1 MISFED
7 IDKHSWWYDLYMK
20 YLCAAHNHV
29 YYRNFYIVNKENI
42 PPKGTPTF
50 VIANHQNGMMDAMAI
65 LHTMYKDGR
74 QPVFIARGDIFKK
87 DFVARIMRFLKI
99 LPVYRNRDGGRE
111 DIKKDLAIF
120 NRAAR
125 VLKKGGT
132 LVIFPE
138 AGHQHGHYM
147 STFKKGFS
155 RIAFA
160 AEEMN
165 DFKLG
170 VQILPLNIHYSNYF
184 NFQSDLMV
192 TCGKPFT
199 YDEFFE
205 LYKEAPNQAYL
216 ALNEKAR
223 ARVKEMTPDIDI
235 PEYYNEIEALT
246 HIMSEPLLRR
256 KGLRPRFLPNQKDAA
271 MTIIAAIRHL
281 KEDNLEDF
289 TMLMEDTR
297 QYTGLLQRMGLHH
310 WVVNRKISWPKLIL
324 RIFLMI
330 LTLPLFLFG
339 YLNNFLPDFI
349 TQRLTHKIKD
359 PMMHSTFQY
368 AIGTLATFP
377 IWYIFMLVL
386 VSLLTHHFWIGL
398 IYITLAGVIGILNV
412 HYKRSLRKLGTTF
425 KALRLRRTEK
435 YKTLCDLNTRIIDRM
450 EGLLY

>member
-7 IDKHSWWYDLYMK
+7 IDKHSLWYDLYMK

-120 NRAAR
+120 NRAAK

-256 KGLRPRFLPNQKDAA
+256 KGLRVRFLPNQKDAA
-271 MTIIAAIRHL
+271 MTIIAAIRQL
-281 KEDNLEDF
+281 KEEKTEDF
-289 TMLMEDTR
+289 TE
-297 QYTGLLQRMGLHH
+297 
-310 WVVNRKISWPKLIL
+310 
-324 RIFLMI
+324 
-330 LTLPLFLFG
+330 
-339 YLNNFLPDFI
+339 
-349 TQRLTHKIKD
+349 
-359 PMMHSTFQY
+359 
-368 AIGTLATFP
+368 
-377 IWYIFMLVL
+377 
-386 VSLLTHHFWIGL
+386 
-398 IYITLAGVIGILNV
+398 
-412 HYKRSLRKLGTTF
+412 
-425 KALRLRRTEK
+425 
-435 YKTLCDLNTRIIDRM
+435 
-450 EGLLY
+450 

>member
-1 MISFED
+1 MISFEN
-7 IDKHSWWYDLYMK
+7 IDQPSWKYDLLMK
-20 YLCAAHNHV
+20 YLNVAHNHV
-29 YYRNFYIVNKENI
+29 YYRNFYILNRENI

-125 VLKKGGT
+125 VLRKGGT

-138 AGHQHGHYM
+138 AGHQQGHYM

-205 LYKEAPNQAYL
+205 LYKESPNQAYL

-235 PEYYNEIEALT
+235 PEYYNEIEAIT
-246 HIMSEPLLRR
+246 HIMSEPLLRH

-271 MTIIAAIRHL
+271 MTIIAAIHQLRDEHP
-281 KEDNLEDF
+281 DDF
-289 TMLMEDTR
+289 TVLMDNTR
-297 QYTGLLQRMGLHH
+297 QYTTLLQKTGLHH
-310 WVVNRKISWPKLIL
+310 WIINRKISVPKLIG
-324 RIFLMI
+324 RIFLML

-339 YLNNFLPDFI
+339 YINNFVPVAI
-349 TQRLTHKIKD
+349 TQHLTNKIKD
-359 PMMHSTFQY
+359 KMMHSTFQY
-368 AIGTLATFP
+368 GLGTIAIFP
-377 IWYIFMLVL
+377 LWYIFLLVL
-386 VSLLTHHFWIGL
+386 VSVLSHHFWVGL
-398 IYITLAGVIGILNV
+398 VYIALSAILGILNV
-412 HYKRSLRKLGTTF
+412 HYKRALRKLGTFF
-425 KALRLRRTEK
+425 KALRLKGSEA
-435 YKTLCDLNTRIIDRM
+435 YQTLCELNTRIMGKM
-450 EGLLY
+450 EELLY

>member
-7 IDKHSWWYDLYMK
+7 IDKPSRMYDFYMK
-20 YLCAAHNHV
+20 FLSLAHNHI
-29 YYRNFYIVNKENI
+29 YYRNFYIVNRENI
-42 PPKGTPTF
+42 PPKGTPTL

-87 DFVARIMRFLKI
+87 DLVARIMRFLKI

-120 NRAAR
+120 NRAGR
-125 VLKKGGT
+125 ILCKGGT

-138 AGHQHGHYM
+138 AGHQQGHYM

-165 DFKLG
+165 DYRLG
-170 VQILPLNIHYSNYF
+170 LQILPLNIHYSNYF

-192 TCGKPFT
+192 TIGEPFT
-199 YDEFFE
+199 FEEFFD

-223 ARVKEMTPDIDI
+223 ARVKAMTPDIDI

-246 HIMSEPLLRR
+246 HIMSEPLLKH
-256 KGLRPRFLPNQKDAA
+256 KGLKTRFLPNQKDAA
-271 MTIIAAIRHL
+271 MTIIAAIRQL
-281 KEDNLEDF
+281 RDEQPDRFTALMDN
-289 TMLMEDTR
+289 TR
-297 QYTGLLQRMGLHH
+297 QYTDLLRKTGLHH
-310 WVVNRKISWPKLIL
+310 WVVNRKISGFKVAG
-324 RIFLMI
+324 RIFWMLLI
-330 LTLPLFLFG
+330 LPLFLFG
-339 YLNNFLPDFI
+339 YLNNFVPIWVTKHF
-349 TQRLTHKIKD
+349 TNKIKD

-368 AIGTLATFP
+368 AIGTLGTFP
-377 IWYIFMLVL
+377 IWYTFLLVT
-386 VSLLTHHFWIGL
+386 VSLLSHHFWIGL
-398 IYITLAGVIGILNV
+398 VYILLSALTAFLAFG
-412 HYKRSLRKLGTTF
+412 YKKALRKLGTLC
-425 KALRLRRTEK
+425 KANRIRRTEA
-435 YKTLCDLNTRIIDRM
+435 YRTLCELNSRIIGEM

>member
-29 YYRNFYIVNKENI
+29 YYRNFYIVNRENI

-120 NRAAR
+120 NRAAK

-199 YDEFFE
+199 YDEFFDM
-205 LYKEAPNQAYL
+205 YK
-216 ALNEKAR
+216 
-223 ARVKEMTPDIDI
+223 DIWWS
-235 PEYYNEIEALT
+235 IET
-246 HIMSEPLLRR
+246 ENGRR
-256 KGLRPRFLPNQKDAA
+256 MVDSS
-271 MTIIAAIRHL
+271 
-281 KEDNLEDF
+281 LEDLDMAVELSYQ
-289 TMLMEDTR
+289 MLDSE
-297 QYTGLLQRMGLHH
+297 TGMVRFVCKLHEGTY
-310 WVVNRKISWPKLIL
+310 WMTLRNFGETLRFRFKI
-324 RIFLMI
+324 
-330 LTLPLFLFG
+330 
-339 YLNNFLPDFI
+339 
-349 TQRLTHKIKD
+349 
-359 PMMHSTFQY
+359 
-368 AIGTLATFP
+368 
-377 IWYIFMLVL
+377 
-386 VSLLTHHFWIGL
+386 
-398 IYITLAGVIGILNV
+398 
-412 HYKRSLRKLGTTF
+412 
-425 KALRLRRTEK
+425 
-435 YKTLCDLNTRIIDRM
+435 
-450 EGLLY
+450 

>member
-7 IDKHSWWYDLYMK
+7 IDKHSWLYDLYMK
-20 YLCAAHNHV
+20 YLCAAHNNV
-29 YYRNFYIVNKENI
+29 YYRNFYIINRENI
-42 PPKGTPTF
+42 PPKGTPTV

-99 LPVYRNRDGGRE
+99 LPVYRNRDGSRE

-125 VLKKGGT
+125 ILKKGGT

-138 AGHQHGHYM
+138 AGHQQGHYM

-199 YDEFFE
+199 YGEFFD

-246 HIMSEPLLRR
+246 HIMSEPLLKH

-271 MTIIAAIRHL
+271 MTIIAAIRQYRD
-281 KEDNLEDF
+281 DNPDGF
-289 TMLMEDTR
+289 DSLMGDTR
-297 QYTGLLQRMGLHH
+297 EYTGLLQKTGLHH
-310 WVVNRKISWPKLIL
+310 WVINRRISWPKLIL
-324 RIFLMI
+324 RILLMLI
-330 LTLPLFLFG
+330 MLPVFLFG
-339 YLNNFLPDFI
+339 YLNNFVPDFI
-349 TQRLTHKIKD
+349 TQRLTGKIKD
-359 PMMHSTFQY
+359 KMMHSTFQY
-368 AIGTLATFP
+368 GIGTLVTFP
-377 IWYIFMLVL
+377 IWYIILLVT

-398 IYITLAGVIGILNV
+398 VYIALAGIIGILNAN
-412 HYKRSLRKLGTTF
+412 YKRSLRKLGTTF
-425 KALRLRRTEK
+425 KALRLRHTET
-435 YKTLCDLNTRIIDRM
+435 YQRLCDLNTRIIETM

>member
-20 YLCAAHNHV
+20 YLCAAHNNV
-29 YYRNFYIVNKENI
+29 YYRNFYIVNRENI

-87 DFVARIMRFLKI
+87 D
-99 LPVYRNRDGGRE
+99 
-111 DIKKDLAIF
+111 LAIF
-120 NRAAR
+120 NRAAK

-205 LYKEAPNQAYL
+205 MYKESPNQAYL

-246 HIMSEPLLRR
+246 HIMSEPLLKH

-271 MTIIAAIRHL
+271 MTIIAAIRQMRD
-281 KEDNLEDF
+281 ENPNGF
-289 TMLMEDTR
+289 TALMDDTR
-297 QYTGLLQRMGLHH
+297 QYTGLLQKTGLHH
-310 WVVNRKISWPKLIL
+310 WVINRPISWPKLIL
-324 RIFLMI
+324 RIVLMI
-330 LTLPLFLFG
+330 ITLPIFLFG

-368 AIGTLATFP
+368 AIGTLAAFP
-377 IWYIFMLVL
+377 IWYIILLVT

-398 IYITLAGVIGILNV
+398 VYIVLAGIIGILNSN
-412 HYKRSLRKLGTTF
+412 YKRSLRKLGTTF
-425 KALRLRRTEK
+425 KALRLRHTEV
-435 YKTLCDLNTRIIDRM
+435 YGLLCDLNTQIMRVM
-450 EGLLY
+450 EGLVY

>member
-1 MISFED
+1 
-7 IDKHSWWYDLYMK
+7 
-20 YLCAAHNHV
+20 
-29 YYRNFYIVNKENI
+29 
-42 PPKGTPTF
+42 
-50 VIANHQNGMMDAMAI
+50 
-65 LHTMYKDGR
+65 
-74 QPVFIARGDIFKK
+74 
-87 DFVARIMRFLKI
+87 
-99 LPVYRNRDGGRE
+99 
-111 DIKKDLAIF
+111 
-120 NRAAR
+120 
-125 VLKKGGT
+125 
-132 LVIFPE
+132 
-138 AGHQHGHYM
+138 
-147 STFKKGFS
+147 
-155 RIAFA
+155 
-160 AEEMN
+160 
-165 DFKLG
+165 
-170 VQILPLNIHYSNYF
+170 
-184 NFQSDLMV
+184 
-192 TCGKPFT
+192 
-199 YDEFFE
+199 

-271 MTIIAAIRHL
+271 MTIIAAIRQL
-281 KEDNLEDF
+281 KEENPDDF
-289 TMLMEDTR
+289 TVLMEDTR
-297 QYTGLLQRMGLHH
+297 QYTGLLRRMGLHH

-377 IWYIFMLVL
+377 IWYIFLLVL

-398 IYITLAGVIGILNV
+398 IYITLAGGIGILNV

-425 KALRLRRTEK
+425 KALRLRHTEK
-435 YKTLCDLNTRIIDRM
+435 YRTLCDLNTRIIGRM
-450 EGLLY
+450 EELLY

>member
-7 IDKHSWWYDLYMK
+7 IDKHSWLYDLYMK
-20 YLCAAHNHV
+20 YLSAAHNHV
-29 YYRNFYIVNKENI
+29 YYRNFYIVDKENI

-65 LHTMYKDGR
+65 LHTLYKDGR

-125 VLKKGGT
+125 ILKKGGT

-165 DFKLG
+165 DFQLG
-170 VQILPLNIHYSNYF
+170 LQILPLNIHYSNYF

-199 YDEFFE
+199 FEEFFE
-205 LYKEAPNQAYL
+205 MYKTAPNQAYL
-216 ALNEKAR
+216 ALNDKAR

-235 PEYYNEIEALT
+235 PDYYNEIEALT
-246 HIMSEPLLRR
+246 HMMTEPLLKR

-271 MTIIAAIRHL
+271 MTIIAAIRQFRD
-281 KEDNLEDF
+281 ENPDGF
-289 TMLMEDTR
+289 TSLMDDTR
-297 QYTGLLQRMGLHH
+297 RYMTLLQKTGLHH

-324 RIFLMI
+324 RIVLMVV
-330 LTLPLFLFG
+330 TLPIFLFG

-349 TQRLTHKIKD
+349 TQRLTGKIKD
-359 PMMHSTFQY
+359 EMMHSTFQY
-368 AIGTLATFP
+368 GIGTLVTFP
-377 IWYIFMLVL
+377 IWYIILLVT

-398 IYITLAGVIGILNV
+398 VYIVLAGIIGILNSN
-412 HYKRSLRKLGTTF
+412 YKRSLRKLGTTF
-425 KALRLRRTEK
+425 KALRMRHTDTYR
-435 YKTLCDLNTRIIDRM
+435 TLCELNTRIVGVM
-450 EGLLY
+450 EGMVY